1 MTILRGTMMEAII
14 AKIGIKGLLYLVGFL
29 VLSGVLFG
37 VYKHIELLGE
47 HKVQAQVLAATQ
59 AESARRQKVLE
70 DTQAYAQAKAAALEQ
85 SEKSNADLLARGVVA
100 SQAGNARACLDRAGV
115 DRLRLI
121 GRGRQGGVGT
131 VKPAGKAAG

>member
-1 MTILRGTMMEAII
+1 MEAII

-59 AESARRQKVLE
+59 AESDRRKKVLE

-85 SEKSNADLLARGVVA
+85 SEKSNADI
-100 SQAGNARACLDRAGV
+100 QADITRRSAVNDSHACLDSIAV
-115 DRLRLI
+115 KRLRGI
-121 GRGRQGGVGT
+121 GQSGHQTGHRT
-131 VKPAGKAAG
+131 AKPAGKAAG

>member
-1 MTILRGTMMEAII
+1 MEAII

-37 VYKHIELLGE
+37 IYKHIELLGE

-70 DTQAYAQAKAAALEQ
+70 DTQTYFAPYVTALEQ
-85 SEKSNADLLARGVVA
+85 SEKSNADLLAASTARSVA
-100 SQAGNARACLDRAGV
+100 NDRRACLDRAGV
-115 DRLRLI
+115 NRLRLI
-121 GRGRQGGVGT
+121 GRGRQGSGGT

>member
-1 MTILRGTMMEAII
+1 MEAII

-29 VLSGVLFG
+29 LVTGAAFG

-85 SEKSNADLLARGVVA
+85 SEKSNADLLAASTTRSVA
-100 SQAGNARACLDRAGV
+100 NDRRPCLDRAGV

-121 GRGRQGGVGT
+121 GRGRQGSGGT